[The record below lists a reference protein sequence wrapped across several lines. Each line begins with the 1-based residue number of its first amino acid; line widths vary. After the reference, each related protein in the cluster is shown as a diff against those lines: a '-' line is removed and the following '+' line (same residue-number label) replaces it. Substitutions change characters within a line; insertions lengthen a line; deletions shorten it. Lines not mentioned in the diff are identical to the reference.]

1 VQPHDAPALCLG
13 RLLIVDDEVEL
24 MTALCETLAKQG
36 YETAGF
42 ASGGEAI
49 EALKGRDFD
58 LVLTDLM
65 MPEMDGIA
73 LLKAGLGID
82 PHLVGIVM
90 TGQATVQTA
99 VEAMKTG
106 AFDYILKPFKLNALL
121 PTLHRGM
128 EVRRLRM
135 ENVQLRE
142 TVAIYDLTRAISFTL
157 DLNVILNK
165 VADAALQQC
174 EADEV
179 SIMLPTREGDELYVT
194 VARGEGRGHILGER
208 MPIARGVAGWVARH
222 REPLTLHGE
231 VRDPRFAPLR
241 PRPDICSSVSM
252 PMMVGGKL
260 VGVLNLNATRP
271 RRPFTLGQ
279 VKALSILTGTAAS
292 ALESAWLYTQ
302 VRESE
307 SRLEGLVRHLPEGVC
322 LLGGDRRLVLAN
334 PPAQDSLRAL
344 GGTEVGEALVR
355 LGGQDI
361 EVFLK
366 PREDGPPHGIEVGG
380 EAERIFEVAGRPVT
394 EGAEGGWALVIRE
407 VTQERETQERIQ
419 RHYHL
424 ATVGQLAAGI
434 AHDFNNLLTGVIGFA
449 QLVEMRPDVPEAA
462 REDLGR
468 IVSQGHQAAQM
479 IRQIL
484 DFSRQRDVERR
495 PVNVIPFLKETMK
508 LLERTLPENIR
519 VETRF
524 EGKEYIVQANLT
536 QLQQVIT
543 NLAVNARDAMP
554 EGGGLRVRL
563 SHLRLGPGQQP
574 PLPEMEAGDWVVWAV
589 SDTGAGMSPEVIRH
603 IYEPFFTTKPP
614 GQGTGLGLAQVYG
627 IVKQHGGH
635 IDVKSR
641 VGEGTAFT
649 IYLPR
654 IVEAEAPVRQL
665 DVDIPKGQGE
675 TILVVEDQAE
685 VLRLVGAILERL
697 NYRALTASNGQEA
710 LAVYDAHGNEIA
722 LVLTDV
728 VMPNVGGLELI
739 RAVRKKD
746 PEARI
751 VAMTGYPPDELK
763 RAFPSMDIFG
773 WLEKPLSLD
782 RVAQVVSEALKE
794 KG

>member
-1 VQPHDAPALCLG
+1 
-13 RLLIVDDEVEL
+13 
-24 MTALCETLAKQG
+24 
-36 YETAGF
+36 
-42 ASGGEAI
+42 
-49 EALKGRDFD
+49 
-58 LVLTDLM
+58 
-65 MPEMDGIA
+65 
-73 LLKAGLGID
+73 
-82 PHLVGIVM
+82 
-90 TGQATVQTA
+90 
-99 VEAMKTG
+99 
-106 AFDYILKPFKLNALL
+106 
-121 PTLHRGM
+121 
-128 EVRRLRM
+128 
-135 ENVQLRE
+135 
-142 TVAIYDLTRAISFTL
+142 
-157 DLNVILNK
+157 
-165 VADAALQQC
+165 
-174 EADEV
+174 
-179 SIMLPTREGDELYVT
+179 
-194 VARGEGRGHILGER
+194 
-208 MPIARGVAGWVARH
+208 
-222 REPLTLHGE
+222 
-231 VRDPRFAPLR
+231 
-241 PRPDICSSVSM
+241 
-252 PMMVGGKL
+252 
-260 VGVLNLNATRP
+260 
-271 RRPFTLGQ
+271 
-279 VKALSILTGTAAS
+279 
-292 ALESAWLYTQ
+292 
-302 VRESE
+302 
-307 SRLEGLVRHLPEGVC
+307 
-322 LLGGDRRLVLAN
+322 RLVLAN
-334 PPAQDSLRAL
+334 PPAQDYLRAL
-344 GGTEVGEALVR
+344 GGTEVGEALTR

-361 EVFLK
+361 EVFLE
-366 PREDGPPHGIEVGG
+366 PREDGPPHEIEVDGK
-380 EAERIFEVAGRPVT
+380 AERVFEVEGRPVT
-394 EGAEGGWALVIRE
+394 EDAEGGWVLVIRE
-407 VTQERETQERIQ
+407 VTQERKTQERIQ

-462 REDLGR
+462 REDLSR

-495 PVNVIPFLKETMK
+495 SVNVIPFLKETMK

-524 EGKEYIVQANLT
+524 EGKECIVQANLT

-574 PLPEMEAGDWVVWAV
+574 LLPEMEAGDWVVWAV
-589 SDTGAGMSPEVIRH
+589 SDTGAGMPPEVIKH

-710 LAVYDAHGNEIA
+710 LAVYDAHGDEIA
-722 LVLTDV
+722 LVLTDMI
-728 VMPNVGGLELI
+728 MPKMSGIELV
-739 RAVRKKD
+739 RALKRKS
-746 PEARI
+746 PAVPVI
-751 VAMTGYPPDELK
+751 IMTGYRIGQEGESLLAPEVT
-763 RAFPSMDIFG
+763 G

-782 RVAQVVSEALKE
+782 RVAQVVSEALKG

>member
-1 VQPHDAPALCLG
+1 MQPHDSPAIHLG
-13 RLLIVDDEVEL
+13 RLLIVDDETEL
-24 MTALCETLAKQG
+24 MTALCESLAKQG
-36 YETAGF
+36 YKTAGF

-49 EALKGRDFD
+49 EALKGQDFD

-135 ENVQLRE
+135 ENVQLQE

-208 MPIARGVAGWVARH
+208 MPVARGVAGWVARH
-222 REPLTLHGE
+222 REALALHGE
-231 VRDPRFAPLR
+231 VKDPRFAPVR
-241 PRPDICSSVSM
+241 PRPDICSSISM

-260 VGVLNLNATRP
+260 VGVLNVNATRQ

-279 VKALSILTGTAAS
+279 MKALSILTGTAAS

-307 SRLEGLVRHLPEGVC
+307 NRLEGLVRHLPEGVC
-322 LLGGDRRLVLAN
+322 LLGGDRRLILAN
-334 PPAQDSLRAL
+334 PPAQDYLRAL
-344 GGTEVGEALVR
+344 GGTEVGEALAR

-361 EVFLK
+361 EAFLK
-366 PREDGPPHGIEVGG
+366 PRKDGLPHEIEVGG
-380 EAERIFEVAGRPVT
+380 EAERIFEVAGRPVV
-394 EGAEGGWALVIRE
+394 EDAEGGWVLVIRE
-407 VTQERETQERIQ
+407 VTQERKVQERIQ
-419 RHYHL
+419 RQYHL
-424 ATVGQLAAGI
+424 AAVGQLAAGI

-449 QLVEMRPDVPEAA
+449 QLVEMRPDVPEEA
-462 REDLGR
+462 RKDLGR

-508 LLERTLPENIR
+508 LLERTLPEDIR

-536 QLQQVIT
+536 QLQQIIT

-563 SHLRLGPGQQP
+563 SHLRVEPGEHP
-574 PLPEMEAGDWVVWAV
+574 PLPEMEAGDWVVWAI
-589 SDTGAGMSPEVIRH
+589 SDTGAGMPPEVIKR

-614 GQGTGLGLAQVYG
+614 GEGTGLGLAQVYG
-627 IVKQHGGH
+627 IVRQHGGH
-635 IDVKSR
+635 IGVKSR

-654 IVEAEAPVRQL
+654 ILGKGEMSGGEE
-665 DVDIPKGQGE
+665 VDLPRGRGE
-675 TILVVEDQAE
+675 TILVVEDESE
-685 VLRLVGAILERL
+685 VREVAGAILERL
-697 NYRALTASNGQEA
+697 NYRVLTAMDGQEA
-710 LAVYDAHGNEIA
+710 QALYEAHGDEIA

-739 RAVRKKD
+739 RAIRKKD

-782 RVAQVVSEALKE
+782 RVAQVISEALKG

>member
-1 VQPHDAPALCLG
+1 MQPHDAPALCLG

-106 AFDYILKPFKLNALL
+106 AFDYILKPFKLSVLL